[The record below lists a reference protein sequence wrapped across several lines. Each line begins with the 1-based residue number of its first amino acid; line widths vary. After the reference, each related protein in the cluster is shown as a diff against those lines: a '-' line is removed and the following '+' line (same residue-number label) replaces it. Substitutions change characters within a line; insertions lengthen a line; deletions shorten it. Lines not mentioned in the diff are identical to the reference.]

1 MRKIIFI
8 LIISTIYG
16 CVSKRVV
23 TETKEIV
30 KRDSIYIIKDRFIT
44 KQVNDTITIDKPC
57 DSLGNLKSFDRVIKT
72 NNVKIT
78 LKSVK
83 GNIQATV
90 NIDSIVNSRIVEF
103 KQKYKSKVEVKEL
116 EIIRYRTPLWV
127 WIVIALETLVIL
139 LLLKT
144 IFASVLSYF

>member
-8 LIISTIYG
+8 ILICTLYS
-16 CVSKRVV
+16 CVSKKVI
-23 TETKEIV
+23 TETKEVV

-103 KQKYKSKVEVKEL
+103 KQKYKSKVQVKET
-116 EIIRYRTPLWV
+116 EVVRYRTPLWV
-127 WIVIALETLVIL
+127 WFVITLEALVIL
-139 LLLKT
+139 LLLR
-144 IFASVLSYF
+144 IRI

>member
-8 LIISTIYG
+8 LIISTLYG

-103 KQKYKSKVEVKEL
+103 KQKYKSKVQVKET
-116 EIIRYRTPLWV
+116 EVVRYRTPLWV
-127 WIVIALETLVIL
+127 WLVIILEALVIL
-139 LLLKT
+139 LLLR
-144 IFASVLSYF
+144 IRI

>member
-8 LIISTIYG
+8 LIISTLYG

-103 KQKYKSKVEVKEL
+103 KQKYKSKVQVKET
-116 EIIRYRTPLWV
+116 EVVRYRTPLWV
-127 WIVIALETLVIL
+127 WFVIILEALVIL
-139 LLLKT
+139 LLLR
-144 IFASVLSYF
+144 IRI

>member
-8 LIISTIYG
+8 LIISTLYG
-16 CVSKRVV
+16 CVSKKVI
-23 TETKEIV
+23 TETKEVV

-103 KQKYKSKVEVKEL
+103 KQKYKSKVQVKET
-116 EIIRYRTPLWV
+116 EVVRYRTPLWV
-127 WIVIALETLVIL
+127 WFVITLEALVIL
-139 LLLKT
+139 LLLR
-144 IFASVLSYF
+144 IRI

>member
-8 LIISTIYG
+8 ILICTLYS
-16 CVSKRVV
+16 CVSKKVI
-23 TETKEIV
+23 TETKEVV

-103 KQKYKSKVEVKEL
+103 KQKYKSKVQVKET
-116 EIIRYRTPLWV
+116 EVVRYRTPLWV
-127 WIVIALETLVIL
+127 WFVITLEALVIL
-139 LLLKT
+139 LLLR
-144 IFASVLSYF
+144 IRV

>member
-116 EIIRYRTPLWV
+116 EVIRYRTPLWV

-139 LLLKT
+139 LLLR
-144 IFASVLSYF
+144 IRI

>member
-8 LIISTIYG
+8 ILICTLYG

-103 KQKYKSKVEVKEL
+103 KQNYQSKVQVKET
-116 EIIRYRTPLWV
+116 EVVRYRTPLWV
-127 WIVIALETLVIL
+127 WFVITLEALVIL
-139 LLLKT
+139 LLLR
-144 IFASVLSYF
+144 IRI

>member
-8 LIISTIYG
+8 ILIISTLYG

-103 KQKYKSKVEVKEL
+103 KQKYKSKVQVKET
-116 EIIRYRTPLWV
+116 EVVRYRTPLWV
-127 WIVIALETLVIL
+127 WFVITLEALVIL
-139 LLLKT
+139 LLLR
-144 IFASVLSYF
+144 IRI

>member
-8 LIISTIYG
+8 LIIITIYG

-116 EIIRYRTPLWV
+116 EVIRYRTPLWV
-127 WIVIALETLVIL
+127 WIVIALESLVIL
-139 LLLKT
+139 LLLR
-144 IFASVLSYF
+144 IRI

>member
-8 LIISTIYG
+8 ILICTLYS
-16 CVSKRVV
+16 CVSKKVI
-23 TETKEIV
+23 TETKEVV

-72 NNVKIT
+72 NSVKIT

-103 KQKYKSKVEVKEL
+103 KQNYQSKVQVKET
-116 EIIRYRTPLWV
+116 EVVRYRTPLWV
-127 WIVIALETLVIL
+127 WFVITLEALVIL
-139 LLLKT
+139 LLLR
-144 IFASVLSYF
+144 IRI

>member
-8 LIISTIYG
+8 ILICTLYS
-16 CVSKRVV
+16 CVSKKVI
-23 TETKEIV
+23 TETKEVV

-103 KQKYKSKVEVKEL
+103 KQNYQSKVQVKET
-116 EIIRYRTPLWV
+116 EVVRYRTPLWV
-127 WIVIALETLVIL
+127 WFVITLEALVIL
-139 LLLKT
+139 LLLR
-144 IFASVLSYF
+144 IRI

>member
-8 LIISTIYG
+8 LIISTLYG

-103 KQKYKSKVEVKEL
+103 KQKYKSKVQVKET
-116 EIIRYRTPLWV
+116 EVVRYRTPLWV
-127 WIVIALETLVIL
+127 WFVITLEALVIL
-139 LLLKT
+139 LLLR
-144 IFASVLSYF
+144 IRI

>member
-8 LIISTIYG
+8 LIISTLYG

-103 KQKYKSKVEVKEL
+103 KQKYKSKVQVKET
-116 EIIRYRTPLWV
+116 EVVRYRTPLWV
-127 WIVIALETLVIL
+127 WFVITLEALVIL
-139 LLLKT
+139 LLLR
-144 IFASVLSYF
+144 IRV